1 MKCLQLRNKFP
12 LFTRERSGAFSSG
25 TSPFLYGVFAG
36 VFSFIASGLF
46 AQNQEISGSWKGGL
60 VFSIYEDRARVIY
73 PEYTHPCLGG
83 LWKIYALKN
92 QNRIIRLEMRLRYF
106 QLSGKP
112 FLHLEKKLKTKQLIA
127 LRFAG
132 SKELIPLIDRA
143 IQENLSPGEIKRAIK
158 DWQGDYMRV

>member
-1 MKCLQLRNKFP
+1 MQNYANHSRYFP
-12 LFTRERSGAFSSG
+12 LHHYVVAPLTLILLSWSFWNLAEAFAAGGDWLHSLYLALGAVVL
-25 TSPFLYGVFAG
+25 FLLPVM
-36 VFSFIASGLF
+36 S
-46 AQNQEISGSWKGGL
+46 
-60 VFSIYEDRARVIY
+60 R
-73 PEYTHPCLGG
+73 
-83 LWKIYALKN
+83 IYALKN

-112 FLHLEKKLKTKQLIA
+112 FLHLEKKLNMKQLIA

-132 SKELIPLIDRA
+132 SKELLPLIDRA

>member
-1 MKCLQLRNKFP
+1 MQNYANHSRYYP
-12 LFTRERSGAFSSG
+12 LHHYVVAPLTLILLSWSFWNLAEAFAAGGDWLNSLYLALGAVVL
-25 TSPFLYGVFAG
+25 FLLPV
-36 VFSFIASGLF
+36 
-46 AQNQEISGSWKGGL
+46 IS
-60 VFSIYEDRARVIY
+60 R
-73 PEYTHPCLGG
+73 
-83 LWKIYALKN
+83 IYALKN

-112 FLHLEKKLKTKQLIA
+112 FLHLEKKLKMKQLIA

-143 IQENLSPGEIKRAIK
+143 IQENLSPREIKRAIQ